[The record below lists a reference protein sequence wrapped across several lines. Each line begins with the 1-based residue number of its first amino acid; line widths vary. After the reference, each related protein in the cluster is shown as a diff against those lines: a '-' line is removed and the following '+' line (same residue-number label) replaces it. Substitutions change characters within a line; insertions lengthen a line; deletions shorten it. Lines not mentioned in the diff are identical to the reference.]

1 MGFVVYVLLGNLVDF
16 LLARGG
22 RALCWRSASC
32 SFLEGEG
39 REGIS
44 LEPYRER
51 ARTCVVSTSG
61 EYRLQVR
68 KENCWDRSNCDIDLC
83 YFFSPRD
90 ALGMRIGGWK
100 LFGRCFF
107 FCKRISSSAFQVRN
121 RHQKGGHGGEI
132 PLRFP
137 GLPLARGKRYS
148 YIQVKTVVKK
158 MHEQHTMCGT

>member
-1 MGFVVYVLLGNLVDF
+1 VVYVLLGNSADF
-16 LLARGG
+16 FLARGG
-22 RALCWRSASC
+22 RALSWRLASW

-39 REGIS
+39 SEGIL
-44 LEPYRER
+44 LEPYTER

-61 EYRLQVR
+61 EYSLQVQ

-107 FCKRISSSAFQVRN
+107 FCKRISLSAFQVRN
-121 RHQKGGHGGEI
+121 RHRKGGCGREI
-132 PLRFP
+132 PDRAAGVSLSE
-137 GLPLARGKRYS
+137 GQEMGKCR
-148 YIQVKTVVKK
+148 
-158 MHEQHTMCGT
+158 

>member
-1 MGFVVYVLLGNLVDF
+1 MDF

-44 LEPYRER
+44 LEPYR

-121 RHQKGGHGGEI
+121 RHRKCGRGGEI
-132 PLRFP
+132 PFRVPRASLSKGQEVRLHP
-137 GLPLARGKRYS
+137 S
-148 YIQVKTVVKK
+148 QISSQK
-158 MHEQHTMCGT
+158 MREQHIMCGT